1 MTTDKRHRILVVED
15 DENLR
20 LPLVDNLEDE
30 GFEVAQADT
39 GEQAIETV
47 KQGAFDVIVLDIM
60 LPGMSGY
67 DVCKALRAAGSKASV
82 LMLTARSLEDDVV
95 AGFDAGADDYLTKPY
110 RLRELLA
117 RLRALLRRQ
126 AANAPSES
134 AESSEAR
141 FDLDGIAVDR
151 AARTVTQPDGAPVDL
166 TRTEFDLLVFML
178 DHRGEALA
186 REVIL
191 DKVWGNVRVDPR
203 TVDNFVSNLKKKLG
217 WTKDRKFAFRAVRG
231 VGYRL
236 EFDS

>member
-1 MTTDKRHRILVVED
+1 MTERILVVED

-30 GFEVAQADT
+30 GFEVEQASS
-39 GEQAIETV
+39 GEAAIETAT
-47 KQGAFDVIVLDIM
+47 KRPFDVIVLDIM

-67 DVCKALRAAGSKASV
+67 EVCKTLRAAGSTASV

-95 AGFDAGADDYLTKPY
+95 TGFDAGADDYLTKPY

-117 RLRALLRRQ
+117 RLRALLRRRAPAPPTEPV
-126 AANAPSES
+126 AAPEHTL
-134 AESSEAR
+134 
-141 FDLDGIAVDR
+141 DLDGITVDR
-151 AARTVTQPDGAPVDL
+151 SARTVNSPAGALVEL

-178 DHRGEALA
+178 DHRGEAMA

-236 EFDS
+236 DVG